1 MVDSMASSEDHT
13 HGDDNIPKPPP
24 LPRITYKRFHASS
37 AKPSSSSRLV
47 PKETVDTWEKLF
59 KEGIGA
65 DAFVVT
71 DNYSHF
77 PAHSCV
83 LVSSC
88 QDINLISDAIC
99 SKIYGKFHSAYD
111 KVSVLCR
118 LQPHP
123 LWLHFWISRGVK
135 MENHISKSLGCLVK

>member
-24 LPRITYKRFHASS
+24 LPRITYQRFQAYRR
-37 AKPSSSSRLV
+37 KPSSSSRLV
-47 PKETVDTWEKLF
+47 PKETVETWEKLF

-65 DAFVVT
+65 EAYVVT

-83 LVSSC
+83 L
-88 QDINLISDAIC
+88 
-99 SKIYGKFHSAYD
+99 
-111 KVSVLCR
+111 
-118 LQPHP
+118 PHP
-123 LWLHFWISRGVK
+123 LWLHFWISRGGK
-135 MENHISKSLGCLVK
+135 MENHISKSLEWCLVK